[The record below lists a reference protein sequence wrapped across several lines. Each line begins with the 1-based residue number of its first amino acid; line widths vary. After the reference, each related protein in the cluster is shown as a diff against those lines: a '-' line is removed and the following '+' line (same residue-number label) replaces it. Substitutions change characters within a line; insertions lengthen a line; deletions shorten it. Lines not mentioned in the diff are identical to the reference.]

1 MKREEFLKLYEKYL
15 RDECSAEELQKLFAY
30 EDDFELNLKPWNDP
44 IMGGKEEVRW
54 RILQGIASKNP
65 TKSRILWS
73 VGLSLLLLI
82 VVGYIIYTQKTMVES
97 VVTMAQTAPD
107 EFLDDVMPG
116 SDKAILFLGDGKT
129 VVLDSVNNGLEIDQ
143 ASALTVYENGQLR
156 YEAEENAPLIY
167 NAIATPKGG
176 QYKLR
181 LSDGTK
187 VWLNADSYFRF
198 PVSFK
203 GDLREVEL
211 RGEGYFEV
219 KSNREIPFVV
229 KILHDRHPDTRVNV
243 LGTSFNVNAYEN
255 EQSQSIA
262 LVEGELLIE
271 TASGS
276 TGLKPGE
283 LLEVGENNKIV
294 QANLD
299 VITAWKDNRFQFED
313 ESLKSILKQVE
324 RWYDVEVIYDQLPNE
339 RFYGIISRDVP
350 LSQVIKMLELSSKS
364 KFEIKNKQ
372 LLVK

>member
-262 LVEGELLIE
+262 LVEGELSIE

>member
-262 LVEGELLIE
+262 LVEGELSIE

-313 ESLKSILKQVE
+313 ESLKSILKQIE